1 MKRILLLGAG
11 LVSRPLVRYL
21 LDQPDFHV
29 KIASRTVSKADAL
42 IDGHPRGSTQA
53 WLVDDVE
60 TLEEMIKGVDIA
72 ISLLPAAYHVV
83 VAQLCIKHKK
93 HMVTTSYVSPEMK
106 ALDGPAKAA
115 GVMVLNEIG
124 VDPGIDHMS
133 AMKIIHEVQ
142 AKGGKVTSFRSY
154 CGGLPAPEANDNPL
168 GYKFSW
174 SPRAVLLA
182 GRNDG
187 RYLEN
192 GKVVY
197 VPGPDLFTHHWPMH
211 VEGLP
216 DLEAYTNR
224 NALPYI
230 EVYGLEG
237 IPTMFRGTFRYPTW
251 CDSIKKWVDLGLL
264 NLDERDFA
272 GMTYGDLIREL
283 AGGVPGSDL
292 KQDLAKFWNTDL
304 SDVAISKLEWLGMLD
319 DTPIPNDINTVLDAF
334 GYVLNEKM
342 PYAPGE
348 RDMII
353 LHHEFET
360 EYPDKK
366 EKMTSTLIDYGIP
379 DGDSS
384 MARTVSLPA
393 AIGTRLILE
402 DKIMTPGVYI
412 PVSPDI
418 YNPVLEELVRLNIE
432 FKEKTFPA

>member
-1 MKRILLLGAG
+1 MKQILLLGAG

-53 WLVDDVE
+53 WLVDDTA

-72 ISLLPAAYHVV
+72 ISLLPAAYHVT

-93 HMVTTSYVSPEMK
+93 HMVTTSYVSPEMN
-106 ALDGPAKAA
+106 ALDGQAKAA

-192 GKVVY
+192 GKEVY
-197 VPGPDLFTHHWPMH
+197 VPGPDLFTHNWPMN
-211 VEGLP
+211 V
-216 DLEAYTNR
+216 
-224 NALPYI
+224 
-230 EVYGLEG
+230 
-237 IPTMFRGTFRYPTW
+237 
-251 CDSIKKWVDLGLL
+251 
-264 NLDERDFA
+264 
-272 GMTYGDLIREL
+272 
-283 AGGVPGSDL
+283 
-292 KQDLAKFWNTDL
+292 
-304 SDVAISKLEWLGMLD
+304 
-319 DTPIPNDINTVLDAF
+319 
-334 GYVLNEKM
+334 
-342 PYAPGE
+342 
-348 RDMII
+348 
-353 LHHEFET
+353 
-360 EYPDKK
+360 
-366 EKMTSTLIDYGIP
+366 
-379 DGDSS
+379 
-384 MARTVSLPA
+384 
-393 AIGTRLILE
+393 
-402 DKIMTPGVYI
+402 
-412 PVSPDI
+412 
-418 YNPVLEELVRLNIE
+418 
-432 FKEKTFPA
+432 